1 MCIRIHKG
9 STCVFFKNKS
19 ISFTDPR
26 IFRLRRYVSLTLKA
40 TQMRYIPNPMC
51 HNEMACRASSLRNSL
66 MLMIYNNQLRKWK
79 VIFSAKGILFH
90 LNIHVTQQEI
100 HFTVVCHNFLSNFV
114 LQIWYMRARIQLN
127 KTVALKLNS

>member
-1 MCIRIHKG
+1 
-9 STCVFFKNKS
+9 
-19 ISFTDPR
+19 
-26 IFRLRRYVSLTLKA
+26 
-40 TQMRYIPNPMC
+40 
-51 HNEMACRASSLRNSL
+51 